1 MTTINPEK
9 AAQVVALIE
18 DGRSRRYVA
27 EALDLS
33 VSTVQRAYA
42 RYLDTN
48 SFQRRSG
55 SGRPRC
61 TTDNDDRFIVLN
73 SLRDRHRTAVQIR
86 NNLRD
91 IRNMN
96 VSVDTVRRR
105 LAEQNLFSRKPAAV
119 PLLTRRHRVARLNF
133 AREHRDWTYADWS
146 KVLFSDESRFCLYSP
161 DGRERIYRRS
171 GERFAD
177 CTVSQR
183 HSYNGGGVMIWA
195 GISANAHTDLHFF
208 DRNMNADVYV
218 EEVLIPYVVPYAP
231 FIGEN
236 FLFMQDNARPHIARR
251 VLNFL
256 DEVGI
261 NRLDWPANSPDLN
274 PIEHL
279 WDNLGRKVRNHAPAP
294 QTLRELQRVLGNEW
308 NTITQ
313 DEIKGLIRSMPDRM
327 NEVIRARG
335 GHTHY

>member
-1 MTTINPEK
+1 MPIWRK
-9 AAQVVALIE
+9 
-18 DGRSRRYVA
+18 
-27 EALDLS
+27 S
-33 VSTVQRAYA
+33 VFYEIIMNYELCRRAYA

-91 IRNMN
+91 IQHECIHWHCSEKISGTK
-96 VSVDTVRRR
+96 SV
-105 LAEQNLFSRKPAAV
+105 FRKPAAV
-119 PLLTRRHRVARLNF
+119 PLLTRRHRVTRLNF

-294 QTLRELQRVLGNEW
+294 QTLRELQRVFGNEW

-313 DEIKGLIRSMPDRM
+313 DEIKGPIRSIPDRI

>member
-1 MTTINPEK
+1 MATITPEK

-48 SFQRRSG
+48 SFKRRPG
-55 SGRPRC
+55 SGRPRR
-61 TTDNDDRFIVLN
+61 TNENDDRFIVLN

-91 IRNMN
+91 VHNCN

-105 LAEQNLFSRKPAAV
+105 LAEQNLFSRRPAAV
-119 PLLTRRHRVARLNF
+119 PFLTGRHRVARLNF
-133 AREHRDWTYADWS
+133 AVAHRDWNYADWG

-161 DGRERIYRRS
+161 DGRERVYRRR

-177 CTVSQR
+177 CTVSER
-183 HSYNGGGVMIWA
+183 YSYNGGSVMVWA
-195 GISANAHTDLHFF
+195 GISADAHTDLHFF

-218 EEVLIPYVVPYAP
+218 EDILLPYVVPYAP

-236 FLFMQDNARPHIARR
+236 FLFMQDNARPHTARR
-251 VLNFL
+251 VFDFL

-261 NRLDWPANSPDLN
+261 NRLVWPASSPDLN

-279 WDNLGRKVRNHAPAP
+279 WDNLGKKVRNHVPAP
-294 QTLRELQRVLGNEW
+294 QSLQELQRVLQNAW
-308 NTITQ
+308 DAITQ
-313 DEIKGLIRSMPDRM
+313 DEIKRLIQSMPDRM

>member
-96 VSVDTVRRR
+96 ISVDTVRRR
-105 LAEQNLFSRKPAAV
+105 LAEQNLFSRKPVAV
-119 PLLTRRHRVARLNF
+119 PLLTRRHRVVLPTHEINIFPLLKQPCPKLCRLILAYLKSCN
-133 AREHRDWTYADWS
+133 
-146 KVLFSDESRFCLYSP
+146 
-161 DGRERIYRRS
+161 
-171 GERFAD
+171 
-177 CTVSQR
+177 
-183 HSYNGGGVMIWA
+183 
-195 GISANAHTDLHFF
+195 LH
-208 DRNMNADVYV
+208 
-218 EEVLIPYVVPYAP
+218 I
-231 FIGEN
+231 
-236 FLFMQDNARPHIARR
+236 
-251 VLNFL
+251 
-256 DEVGI
+256 
-261 NRLDWPANSPDLN
+261 
-274 PIEHL
+274 
-279 WDNLGRKVRNHAPAP
+279 
-294 QTLRELQRVLGNEW
+294 
-308 NTITQ
+308 
-313 DEIKGLIRSMPDRM
+313 
-327 NEVIRARG
+327 
-335 GHTHY
+335 

>member
-1 MTTINPEK
+1 MATISPEK

-42 RYLDTN
+42 RYLETN
-48 SFQRRSG
+48 SVQRRPG

-61 TTDNDDRFIVLN
+61 TNENDDRFIVLN

-91 IRNMN
+91 VRECN
-96 VSVDTVRRR
+96 VSVDTIRNR
-105 LAEQNLFSRKPAAV
+105 LAEHGLFPRRPANV
-119 PLLTRRHRVARLNF
+119 PSLMRRHRVTRLNF
-133 AREHRDWTYADWS
+133 AVEHAGWTYAEWS
-146 KVLFSDESRFCLYSP
+146 TVLFSDESRFCLYSS
-161 DGRERIYRRS
+161 DGRERVYRRV

-177 CTVSQR
+177 CTVSER
-183 HSYNGGGVMIWA
+183 PSYNGGSVMVWA

-208 DRNMNADVYV
+208 DANMNADVYV
-218 EEVLIPYVVPYAP
+218 EDVLIPYVVPYAH
-231 FIGEN
+231 FIGED
-236 FLFMQDNARPHIARR
+236 FLFMQDNARPHVARK
-251 VLNFL
+251 VLDFC

-261 NRLDWPANSPDLN
+261 NRLEWPAMSPDLN

-279 WDNLGRKVRNHAPAP
+279 WDNINRKVRNHIPAP
-294 QTLRELQRVLGNEW
+294 QSLPELRRVLEIEW
-308 NTITQ
+308 NDITQ
-313 DEIKGLIRSMPDRM
+313 TEIRTLIRSMPRRM